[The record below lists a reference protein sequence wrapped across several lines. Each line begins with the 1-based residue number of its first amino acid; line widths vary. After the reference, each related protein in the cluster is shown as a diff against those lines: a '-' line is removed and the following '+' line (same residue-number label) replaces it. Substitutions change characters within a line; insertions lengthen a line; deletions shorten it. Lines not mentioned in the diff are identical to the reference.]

1 MRSLREVLA
10 DAERRGVAVGHFN
23 VAELA
28 ALKAIVASGAAL
40 GVPVL
45 IGVSEGERDFIGV
58 REIAALIRAIRDEHP
73 HQVFLNADHTHSLAR
88 AEEAA
93 RAGFDQII
101 FDASAEP
108 FEVNVAQT
116 KRAVEAIRSINSS
129 IVVEGEIGYIGAASE
144 ILSEAPKEMGT
155 LTTAAEAKAF
165 VDATGIDVLAPAV
178 GNMHGL
184 LASMVLGQT
193 HKRLDIERIKA
204 IKESTGIFMTLHGGS
219 GTSDADFASAI
230 KAGMTI
236 VHVNTELRIAWR
248 RGIETGLAQH
258 PDEVAPYKLLPAAV
272 DAVQAVVSARLRLFN
287 SKA

>member
-93 RAGFDQII
+93 RAGFDHVTMP
-101 FDASAEP
+101 A
-108 FEVNVAQT
+108 
-116 KRAVEAIRSINSS
+116 RARNLRPLTLWRCLVTSIS
-129 IVVEGEIGYIGAASE
+129 
-144 ILSEAPKEMGT
+144 
-155 LTTAAEAKAF
+155 
-165 VDATGIDVLAPAV
+165 
-178 GNMHGL
+178 
-184 LASMVLGQT
+184 
-193 HKRLDIERIKA
+193 
-204 IKESTGIFMTLHGGS
+204 
-219 GTSDADFASAI
+219 
-230 KAGMTI
+230 
-236 VHVNTELRIAWR
+236 
-248 RGIETGLAQH
+248 
-258 PDEVAPYKLLPAAV
+258 
-272 DAVQAVVSARLRLFN
+272 
-287 SKA
+287 